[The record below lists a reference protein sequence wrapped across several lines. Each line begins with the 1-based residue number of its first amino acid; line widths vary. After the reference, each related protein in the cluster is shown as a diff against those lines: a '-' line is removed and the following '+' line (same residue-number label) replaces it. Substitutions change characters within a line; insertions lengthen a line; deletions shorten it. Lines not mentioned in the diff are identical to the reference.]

1 LYPERDPESMAKTST
16 DAVQRV
22 YLEMHERLYRTLLGY
37 SGSRAIAGDALAE
50 AFAQALAHL
59 EGIRDVQAWVWRTA
73 FRIAAGELQ
82 RRAKEVHG
90 ELDRAQPPTF
100 TEPLDHLLRAL
111 QSISAKQRM
120 AVVLHDYADLPND
133 EIARV
138 MGIARATVYV
148 HLSQGRKRLRSI
160 LEDSNEDLG

>member
-1 LYPERDPESMAKTST
+1 MARTST
-16 DAVQRV
+16 DAVERV

-37 SGSRAIAGDALAE
+37 SGSRAVAEDALAE
-50 AFAQALAHL
+50 AFAQALAHP
-59 EGIRDVQAWVWRTA
+59 EGIRDLGAWVWRSA

-82 RRAKEVHG
+82 VRSKEVYG
-90 ELDRAQPPTF
+90 ELDGPQPPTF

-133 EIARV
+133 EIARL

-148 HLSQGRKRLRSI
+148 HLSQGRKRLRAI
-160 LEDSNEDLG
+160 LEESDEDEG